1 MQLTRA
7 KVSNRNR
14 VRAAVALAGVA
25 AVAASTLAAAGP
37 AAAINRTVPVS
48 PAPYVWSDTYKY
60 STAQVQEVP
69 SDVSTL
75 DIVLPETSKA
85 ATFTDWS
92 HPAYETIGWQIEN
105 GDGILVTGNAT
116 LDQAT
121 NSITLDLK
129 APLSSFNLPG
139 AKISLFDAV
148 SPATDAVTPQGAA
161 TNTGFILDIDAFVS
175 IVAPA
180 PGVDDVV
187 DLSTS
192 AAASK
197 INGGIFW
204 AGGGRLSTVAT
215 GDALVLES
223 GVPGFFDLQGAG
235 AKVGIGANPDITAP
249 FTVDA
254 DASAISVVPPQSFF
268 DRYAGQV
275 GTTPDAGPSV
285 VITGVSNGDEQPAG
299 SVVRVKAPLTVDGTP
314 VTPPPAGGPTV
325 TRLAGT
331 DRQGTAVEVSKSVFK
346 PNVPVVY
353 IATGSNFPDALSAG
367 PAAAKQGGPLLL
379 VDADSVSKV
388 VTDELT
394 RLAPKNIVV
403 VGSSLSVSDRLLGQ
417 LSAYAPAGKTVRI
430 GGVDRYDTS
439 RQLIQRVFGPS
450 GSSDAWLA
458 TGEKFPD
465 ALSASAAAGSSDAP
479 VILVNGGLP
488 TVDATTQRIVSGLR
502 VADLTIAGSPL
513 SVSTGI
519 ENSLVGPAKTRIGG
533 TDRYDTSEQLNR
545 AAFTN
550 AKTAFFATGEKFPD
564 ALAGAAAAGYANAP
578 LFAVRPD
585 CVPRAVLNDLKNA
598 GTTRVVLLGGEGTLS
613 EAVEQLTPCA

>member
-1 MQLTRA
+1 M
-7 KVSNRNR
+7 
-14 VRAAVALAGVA
+14 RAAVALAGVA

-60 STAQVQEVP
+60 STAQVEAVAG
-69 SDVSTL
+69 DVTEL
-75 DIVLPETSKA
+75 EIVLPSASKPA
-85 ATFTDWS
+85 AFTEWS
-92 HPAYETIGWQIEN
+92 HPAYETIGWEIQD
-105 GDGILVTGNAT
+105 GDGILLSGEST
-116 LDQAT
+116 LDATT
-121 NSITLDLK
+121 NSITLALDQ
-129 APLSSFNLPG
+129 PLGSFDLPG
-139 AKISLFDAV
+139 AKISLVDAV

-161 TNTGFILDIDAFVS
+161 TNTGFILDIDTFVS
-175 IVAPA
+175 VAA
-180 PGVDDVV
+180 PGTGADGVI

-192 AAASK
+192 APASK

-223 GVPGFFDLQGAG
+223 GVAGFFDLQGVG

-249 FTVDA
+249 FTVDS
-254 DASAISVVPPQSFF
+254 DASAITVTPPQSFY
-268 DRYAGQV
+268 DRYAGQG

-285 VITGVSNGDEQPAG
+285 VITGVSKGDEQPAG

-314 VTPPPAGGPTV
+314 VTPPPAAGPTV

-331 DRQGTAVEVSKSVFK
+331 DRQGTAVEVSKSIFK

-403 VGSSLSVSDRLLGQ
+403 VGSALSVSDRLLGQ
-417 LSAYAPAGKTVRI
+417 LSAYAPAGKTVRV

-439 RQLIQRVFGPS
+439 RQLIQRVFGSS

-488 TVDATTQRIVSGLR
+488 TADATTQRIVSGLR

-545 AAFTN
+545 AAFKN
-550 AKTAFFATGEKFPD
+550 APTAFFATGEKFPD

-585 CVPRAVLNDLKNA
+585 CVPRAVLTDLKNA

>member
-1 MQLTRA
+1 M
-7 KVSNRNR
+7 
-14 VRAAVALAGVA
+14 
-25 AVAASTLAAAGP
+25 AASTLAAAGP

-60 STAQVQEVP
+60 STAQVEAVAG
-69 SDVSTL
+69 DVTEL
-75 DIVLPETSKA
+75 EIVLPSASKPA
-85 ATFTDWS
+85 AFTEWS
-92 HPAYETIGWQIEN
+92 HPAYETIGWEIQD
-105 GDGILVTGNAT
+105 GDGILLSGEST
-116 LDQAT
+116 LDATT
-121 NSITLDLK
+121 NSITLALDQ
-129 APLSSFNLPG
+129 PLGSFDLPG
-139 AKISLFDAV
+139 AKISLVDAV

-161 TNTGFILDIDAFVS
+161 TNTGFILDIDTFVS
-175 IVAPA
+175 VAA
-180 PGVDDVV
+180 PGTGADGVI

-192 AAASK
+192 APASK

-223 GVPGFFDLQGAG
+223 GVAGFFDLQGVG

-249 FTVDA
+249 FTVDS
-254 DASAISVVPPQSFF
+254 DASAITVTPPQSFY
-268 DRYAGQV
+268 DRYAGQG

-285 VITGVSNGDEQPAG
+285 VITGVSKGDEQPAG

-314 VTPPPAGGPTV
+314 VTPPPAAGPTV

-331 DRQGTAVEVSKSVFK
+331 DRQGTAVEVSKSIFK

-403 VGSSLSVSDRLLGQ
+403 VGSALSVSDRLLGQ
-417 LSAYAPAGKTVRI
+417 LSAYAPAGKTVRV

-439 RQLIQRVFGPS
+439 RQLIQRVFGSS

-488 TVDATTQRIVSGLR
+488 TADATTQRIVSGLR

-545 AAFTN
+545 AAFKN
-550 AKTAFFATGEKFPD
+550 APTAFFATGEKFPD

-585 CVPRAVLNDLKNA
+585 CVPRAVLTDLKNA

>member
-7 KVSNRNR
+7 QVSNRNR

-48 PAPYVWSDTYKY
+48 PSPYVWSDTYKY
-60 STAQVQEVP
+60 STAQVEA
-69 SDVSTL
+69 VSGDATTL
-75 DIVLPETSKA
+75 DIVLPSTAKPA
-85 ATFTDWS
+85 AFTEWS

-105 GDGILVTGNAT
+105 GDGILLSGEST
-116 LDQAT
+116 LDATT
-121 NSITLDLK
+121 NSITLAL
-129 APLSSFNLPG
+129 AQPLGSFGLPG
-139 AKISLFDAV
+139 AKISLVDAV
-148 SPATDAVTPQGAA
+148 RPATDAVTPQGAA
-161 TNTGFILDIDAFVS
+161 TNTGFILDIDTFVS
-175 IVAPA
+175 VGA
-180 PGVDDVV
+180 PGAGADNVI

-192 AAASK
+192 TAATK
-197 INGGIFW
+197 VNGGIFW
-204 AGGGRLSTVAT
+204 AGGGRLSPVAS

-249 FTVDA
+249 FTVDS
-254 DASAISVVPPQSFF
+254 DASAISVTPPQAFF

-285 VITGVSNGDEQPAG
+285 VITGVSKGDEQPAG

-331 DRQGTAVEVSKSVFK
+331 DRQGTAVEVSKSVFRT
-346 PNVPVVY
+346 PGVPVVY

-379 VDADSVSKV
+379 VDTDSVSKV

-403 VGSSLSVSDRLLGQ
+403 VGSALSVSDRLLGQ

-439 RQLIQRVFGPS
+439 RQLISRVFSG

-479 VILVNGGLP
+479 VVLVNGGLP
-488 TVDATTQRIVSGLR
+488 SADVTTQRIVSGLR
-502 VADLTIAGSPL
+502 VSDLTIAGSAL

-519 ENSLVGPAKTRIGG
+519 ENSLTVANKTRIGG

-545 AAFTN
+545 AAFGK

-585 CVPRAVLNDLKNA
+585 CVPQAVLNDLKNA

-613 EAVEQLTPCA
+613 DAVAKLTPCA

>member
-1 MQLTRA
+1 M
-7 KVSNRNR
+7 
-14 VRAAVALAGVA
+14 RAAVALAGVA

-48 PAPYVWSDTYKY
+48 PAPYQWSDAHRY
-60 STAQVQEVP
+60 SIAQAQDVP
-69 SDVSTL
+69 GDTETL
-75 DIVLPETSKA
+75 EIVLPSTSKPA
-85 ATFTDWS
+85 AFTEWS
-92 HPAYETIGWQIEN
+92 HPAYETIAWEIQD
-105 GDGILVTGNAT
+105 GDGILLTGDAT
-116 LDQAT
+116 LNEKT
-121 NSITLDLK
+121 NSVTLALDE
-129 APLSSFNLPG
+129 PLSSFNVPG
-139 AKISLFDAV
+139 ARISLGDAV
-148 SPATDAVTPQGAA
+148 QPAEDAVIPKNATL
-161 TNTGFILDIDAFVS
+161 TNTGFVLDVDTFVR

-180 PGVDDVV
+180 PGVDSIV

-192 AAASK
+192 VAESK
-197 INGGIFW
+197 LNAGVFW
-204 AGGGRLSTVAT
+204 AGGERPSTVAA
-215 GDALVLES
+215 GDAIVLES
-223 GVPGFFDLQGAG
+223 GVPGFFDLTGIRARVGAG
-235 AKVGIGANPDITAP
+235 ANAEIPATITP
-249 FTVDA
+249 NS
-254 DASAISVVPPQSFF
+254 DASAISVVPPQSFY
-268 DRYAGQV
+268 DSYAGQT
-275 GTTPDAGPSV
+275 GTPDAGPSV
-285 VITGVSNGDEQPAG
+285 VITGVSKGDEQPAG
-299 SVVRVKAPLTVDGTP
+299 SVVQVRAPLTVDGTP

-331 DRQGTAVEVSKSVFK
+331 DRQGTAVEVSKSVFRT
-346 PNVPVVY
+346 PGVPVVY

-379 VDADSVSKV
+379 VDTDSVSKV

-403 VGSSLSVSDRLLGQ
+403 VGSALSVSDRLLGQ

-439 RQLIQRVFGPS
+439 RQLISRVFSG

-479 VILVNGGLP
+479 VVLVNGGLP
-488 TVDATTQRIVSGLR
+488 SADVTTQRIVSGLR
-502 VADLTIAGSPL
+502 VTDLTIAGSAL

-519 ENSLVGPAKTRIGG
+519 ENSLTVAKKTRIGG

-545 AAFTN
+545 AAFGK
-550 AKTAFFATGEKFPD
+550 ARTAFFATGEKFPD

-585 CVPRAVLNDLKNA
+585 CVPQAVLNDLKNA

-613 EAVEQLTPCA
+613 DAVAKLTPCA